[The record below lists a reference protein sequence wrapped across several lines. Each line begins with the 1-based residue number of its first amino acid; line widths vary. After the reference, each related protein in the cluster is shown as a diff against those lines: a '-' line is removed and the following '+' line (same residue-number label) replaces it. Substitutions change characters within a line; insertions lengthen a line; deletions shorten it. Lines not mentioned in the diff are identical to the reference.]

1 MYIFQEN
8 SISKETRDLLSKIM
22 EPDYKVYNHFKSKFE
37 KEVGKFG
44 NTRMKT
50 EIARLHDANEKRTK
64 ECNFKSRD
72 NSQLSG
78 KFKWWGN
85 AELVGYLVSS
95 KSCFSWR
102 GKCNSCFSWEGKIQI
117 LPLLEMKIQFLLLN
131 GVKMQI

>member
-1 MYIFQEN
+1 
-8 SISKETRDLLSKIM
+8 M

-95 KSCFSWR
+95 KSCSSSCRENLMLASLGKEKSKSCPFWR
-102 GKCNSCFSWEGKIQI
+102 
-117 LPLLEMKIQFLLLN
+117 
-131 GVKMQI
+131 